1 MISYDDLERAL
12 ARWKARAQS
21 GAAITEAAPADGGD
35 AGGGDAGSETPPPPI
50 REGLNGRSRAS
61 SELSGEI
68 DLNELVE
75 E

>member
-12 ARWKARAQS
+12 ARWKARGQQAASEATPAAEETS
-21 GAAITEAAPADGGD
+21 GEEEKP
-35 AGGGDAGSETPPPPI
+35 
-50 REGLNGRSRAS
+50 LVNGRSRGS

>member
-1 MISYDDLERAL
+1 MIPYDDLERAL
-12 ARWKARAQS
+12 ARWKAKGQS
-21 GAAITEAAPADGGD
+21 ATAEVAPASDGGETD
-35 AGGGDAGSETPPPPI
+35 GDSAPR
-50 REGLNGRSRAS
+50 REKVNGQMRA